1 MRDIKIDWI
10 KLWVELASQKGG
22 EWGGGAKLI
31 VPQKGES
38 IIKLNFIFQQKSKW
52 EEQIWFCGSKIGK
65 KEIKCR
71 SKNKQSIITLTH
83 TNALRG
89 KRDRLLVEGVGWEKQ
104 LPESIDCYIG
114 HWKNGGSEDIFFRS
128 SPIKTGLVL
137 TILLIKWVE
146 IWFKMMSWSE
156 KNICIIFNYLIV
168 HSSSAMQLSIEWM
181 IFFSQYF
188 LMLIHQ
194 WWFR

>member
-1 MRDIKIDWI
+1 MRGRCKTDCASERWINHKIEFYFPTKIK
-10 KLWVELASQKGG
+10 V
-22 EWGGGAKLI
+22 GGANMILRFK
-31 VPQKGES
+31 
-38 IIKLNFIFQQKSKW
+38 NR
-52 EEQIWFCGSKIGK
+52 K

-71 SKNKQSIITLTH
+71 SKNKESIMTLTH

-114 HWKNGGSEDIFFRS
+114 HWKNGGSEDILFRS
-128 SPIKTGLVL
+128 SPLKTGLVL
-137 TILLIKWVE
+137 IILLIKWGEV
-146 IWFKMMSWSE
+146 WSKMMSWSE
-156 KNICIIFNYLIV
+156 KIFIIFNYLIV